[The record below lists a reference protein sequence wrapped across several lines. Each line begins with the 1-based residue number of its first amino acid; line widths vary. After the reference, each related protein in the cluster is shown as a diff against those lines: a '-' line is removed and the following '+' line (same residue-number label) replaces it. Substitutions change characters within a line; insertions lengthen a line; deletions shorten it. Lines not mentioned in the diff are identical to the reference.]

1 MNTAWINLD
10 RREIRFHVL
19 GWCLLIASAIFA
31 WSNNLDFMAIVIEVI
46 SLVITAILPI
56 YINAFILI
64 PRFFKKSSWFQY
76 GLLLLALLLVAKAFQ
91 TFFLLVPWMVR
102 DWAGI
107 NLDKEFVKYM
117 FREFRNFDKWVFSQT
132 TWIVYLSFA
141 YRFVKDWFVNEQIKS
156 RLTSEKLSMELTLLK
171 TQVNP
176 HFLFN
181 TLNNIYAEALEEKAR
196 KTADSISR
204 LGALMRYSLHD
215 TQADFIPLARELDYV
230 EKYIELQKMRLTVNQ
245 KLVVDIDVANQEI
258 QCLQI
263 APMILIPFIEN
274 AFKYGSSTTEQTNIN
289 LAISL
294 SKHTLHVMV
303 ENTIHQ
309 PREIEQASGVGLEN
323 VKNRLRIVY
332 SGKHDLDH
340 GQNGHV
346 YSVNLKV
353 ELDR

>member
-1 MNTAWINLD
+1 M
-10 RREIRFHVL
+10 
-19 GWCLLIASAIFA
+19 
-31 WSNNLDFMAIVIEVI
+31 
-46 SLVITAILPI
+46 
-56 YINAFILI
+56 
-64 PRFFKKSSWFQY
+64 
-76 GLLLLALLLVAKAFQ
+76 
-91 TFFLLVPWMVR
+91 
-102 DWAGI
+102 
-107 NLDKEFVKYM
+107 
-117 FREFRNFDKWVFSQT
+117 
-132 TWIVYLSFA
+132 
-141 YRFVKDWFVNEQIKS
+141 
-156 RLTSEKLSMELTLLK
+156 
-171 TQVNP
+171 
-176 HFLFN
+176 
-181 TLNNIYAEALEEKAR
+181 NNIYAEALEEKAR